1 MSLGWPHVDE
11 CPLPVRP
18 VKWTFLVAAIILEVT
33 ATLSLRASEG
43 FTRLGYTAL
52 VAVGYLGAFVALSLV
67 LRRGLPIGVAYGIWA
82 AAGLALVAIGGKVIF
97 DDPLTP
103 LMGAGIVLIIGG
115 VLLVELGNAA
125 GHG

>member
-1 MSLGWPHVDE
+1 LSHVDK

-18 VKWTFLVAAIILEVT
+18 VKWLFLFAAIVLEVT

-43 FTRLGYTAL
+43 FAKLGYTAL
-52 VAVGYLGAFVALSLV
+52 VAVGYVGAFVALSLV

-82 AAGLALVAIGGKVIF
+82 AVGVALVAILGKVIF

-103 LMGAGIVLIIGG
+103 LMGLGIVLILGG
-115 VLLVELGNAA
+115 VLLVELGNTAA
-125 GHG
+125 RG